1 MVDKIRPPAATR
13 VVKKMLSFES
23 SRLCWPRVPHDSVK
37 YEIVN
42 VMIAATGFIT
52 RIVENGVDISTK
64 SETNFSSRVQN
75 KAKSF

>member
-1 MVDKIRPPAATR
+1 MRPPAATR
-13 VVKKMLSFES
+13 VVKNMLRFES
-23 SRLCWPRVPHDSVK
+23 SRLCSPRVPHDSVK

-64 SETNFSSRVQN
+64 YERGFSSRVWD
-75 KAKSF
+75 

>member
-1 MVDKIRPPAATR
+1 MVDKIKPPAETR
-13 VVKKMLSFES
+13 TVKNMLRFES
-23 SRLCWPRVPHDSVK
+23 SMLCSPRVPHDSVK

-64 SETNFSSRVQN
+64 YETGFSSKVQD
-75 KAKSF
+75 